1 MLSTG
6 LLDIVLTGDLLTEAP
21 IDLETSNWFQC
32 HILSNTNLEQIWNIF
47 YFPFLMLTE
56 QVYCIVNK
64 RL

>member
-6 LLDIVLTGDLLTEAP
+6 LLDIVLTGGLLTEAP
-21 IDLETSNWFQC
+21 IDLEHLIDFSVIFC
-32 HILSNTNLEQIWNIF
+32 EIQIWNIF

-56 QVYCIVNK
+56 QVYCIVSK